1 MEIKVTS
8 TGKTLSRLTTV
19 VNLKIKIKKN
29 FVSQKKIKMKRRHRI
44 TKKKLKKNRKQSKM
58 KKK

>member
-29 FVSQKKIKMKRRHRI
+29 HVSQKKIKMKRRHRI